1 MNFSVWSVKTT
12 KFFISKLEMENN
24 RKRPGG
30 FSGEF
35 RCLEEDRFQRSSLA
49 VKGLR
54 CFAIQFENGSE
65 IEKYLSDTNPR

>member
-1 MNFSVWSVKTT
+1 
-12 KFFISKLEMENN
+12 MENN
-24 RKRPGG
+24 HKRPGG

>member
-1 MNFSVWSVKTT
+1 
-12 KFFISKLEMENN
+12 MENN

-54 CFAIQFENGSE
+54 CFAIQFENGSGWH
-65 IEKYLSDTNPR
+65 

>member
-1 MNFSVWSVKTT
+1 
-12 KFFISKLEMENN
+12 MENN

-54 CFAIQFENGSE
+54 CFAIQFENGSR
-65 IEKYLSDTNPR
+65 IEKSLSDTNPRWSQFGK